1 MNARRSPKID
11 APEVVLA
18 AIILAVVLWLLS
30 YLLASPD
37 LRFLGLLI
45 IISVGLWCW
54 TNSDG

>member
-1 MNARRSPKID
+1 MNARRSPKIG

>member
-1 MNARRSPKID
+1 MNARRSSKIG

-45 IISVGLWCW
+45 IISAGLWCW